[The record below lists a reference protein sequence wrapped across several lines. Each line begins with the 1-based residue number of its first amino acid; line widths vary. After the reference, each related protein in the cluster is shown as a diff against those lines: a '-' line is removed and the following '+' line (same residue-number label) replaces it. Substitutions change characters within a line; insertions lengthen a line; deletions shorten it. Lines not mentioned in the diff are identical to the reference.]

1 MSQRSE
7 TIVLLLALVIMGVL
21 AISGLWWFAQSFK
34 INVGG
39 SPKENVSETNA
50 KPVAAQK
57 AGLVP
62 IR

>member
-1 MSQRSE
+1 VVFSS
-7 TIVLLLALVIMGVL
+7 
-21 AISGLWWFAQSFK
+21 FAQSFK

-39 SPKENVSETNA
+39 SPKENARETDA
-50 KPVAAQK
+50 KLVAAQK